1 MPGRFKIPEF
11 GEVFMKT
18 EGKQKR
24 QKLVFLYVTMAL
36 GFLLVVSPGLSHG
49 QEKVYPTKPVDMVVP
64 YGPGGSIDI
73 GARVFVEPLSRELK
87 TPVVIRNYAGGGGLT
102 GTTAFFNAKP
112 DGYTIL
118 ATSPGGII
126 PTVQLAKN
134 PAFDPRKDFLP
145 LGHIG
150 VSPIA
155 MSVAKNSPFKT
166 FDDFVQ
172 FARKNPGKLRGGVSS
187 LGGETHIM
195 FMSII
200 KDTKIDTKLI
210 PYTTSG
216 ERVAAA
222 LGGHVD
228 WTTGSLVST
237 MPYVR
242 SGDMRVLLVTK
253 KSPEVPEVPAGSDI
267 GLPSVSVNIWLG
279 FFAHGKIPKA
289 AYDRLVSAVKTAF
302 NDPKMKGMLTK
313 AGFLAEYL
321 DPQEFT
327 KLVNKDWGAFAEV
340 LEATGMKGK

>member
-1 MPGRFKIPEF
+1 MRAD
-11 GEVFMKT
+11 
-18 EGKQKR
+18 KQR
-24 QKLVFLYVTMAL
+24 NRREIVFLCLA
-36 GFLLVVSPGLSHG
+36 VVISAILWGSPTRIQC
-49 QEKVYPTKPVDMVVP
+49 QEKGYPAKAVDMVVP
-64 YGPGGSIDI
+64 FGPGGSIDI
-73 GARVFVEPLSRELK
+73 GARVFVGPLSRELK
-87 TPVVIRNYAGGGGLT
+87 VPVVIRNYAGGAGLT
-102 GTTAFFNAKP
+102 GTTAFFNARP

-126 PTVQLAKN
+126 PTVQLSKN

-145 LGHIG
+145 LGYIG

-155 MSVAKNSPFKT
+155 MSVTKNSPFKS
-166 FDDFVQ
+166 FDDFLQ

-237 MPYVR
+237 MPYVT
-242 SGDMRVLLVTK
+242 SGDMRVLLLTK
-253 KSPEVPEVPAGSDI
+253 RSPEVPGVPAGPEI
-267 GLPSVSVNIWLG
+267 GLPSVAVNIWLG
-279 FFAHGKIPKA
+279 FFAHAKIPKA
-289 AYDRLVSAVKTAF
+289 ANDRLVSAVKVAF
-302 NDPKMKGMLTK
+302 NDPKVKDLLAK
-313 AGFLAEYL
+313 AGFIAEYK
-321 DPQEFT
+321 DPQEFS
-327 KLVNKDWGAFAEV
+327 KLITKDWEAFAEV

>member
-1 MPGRFKIPEF
+1 MRTK
-11 GEVFMKT
+11 
-18 EGKQKR
+18 GKRER
-24 QKLVFLYVTMAL
+24 QKPVVLFLTVAL
-36 GFLLVVSPGLSHG
+36 GFVLMVRPGLIQC
-49 QEKVYPTKPVDMVVP
+49 QERAYPSKPVDMVVP

-289 AYDRLVSAVKTAF
+289 PYDRLVSAVKAAF
-302 NDPKMKGMLTK
+302 NDPKMTGLLTK
-313 AGFLAEYL
+313 AGFLAEYK

-327 KLVNKDWGAFAEV
+327 KLINKDWVAFAEV